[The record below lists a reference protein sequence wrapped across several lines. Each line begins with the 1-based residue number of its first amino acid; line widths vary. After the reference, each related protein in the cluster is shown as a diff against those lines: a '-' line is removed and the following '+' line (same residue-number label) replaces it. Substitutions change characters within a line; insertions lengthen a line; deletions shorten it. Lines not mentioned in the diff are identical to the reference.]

1 MITFEQLVR
10 PVILKMSGQTNL
22 FRLTIQ
28 ATFQETFS
36 KRPDRRH
43 FLRGIVRIENGIPT
57 VRTTGNQGS
66 GILTSML
73 KANALIDIPESVEQ
87 LKPGDMV
94 SVQMLS
100 EHVPHISS

>member
-10 PVILKMSGQTNL
+10 PSILKMSGHSNL
-22 FRLTIQ
+22 FRLTMQ
-28 ATFQETFS
+28 AAFQETFS

-57 VRTTGNQGS
+57 VRTTGDQGS

-87 LKPGDMV
+87 LNPGDMV
-94 SVQMLS
+94 SVQILS
-100 EHVPHISS
+100 GYVPHMSS